1 MLIKWIRINTKH
13 IIIASLLVIFVIGF
27 FSVPHVFAEDSE
39 IPAWIK
45 NNAGWWATDQIDDS
59 SFLQGIQYLIK
70 EGIMVIPPT
79 ETSESSGSEGVP
91 AWVKNNAGWWAD
103 GQIDDNTFV
112 SAIQYLIKA
121 GIIVVEQE
129 QTQPTVS
136 EKEIQKLANEISNC
150 DMSVYYG
157 TLAYPVSSNC
167 VLYGDDRESNYI
179 NSLPKT
185 WISTYRVICD
195 TNCNLSL
202 YEHYDVENRLEK
214 FHNENQ
220 HKQIFDAYISIT
232 PKQILD
238 DLAVVTFSVGGN
250 GYGSVTTLNSNAG
263 LAFHLEFGQ
272 PRFILCKTEG
282 SELCNYSDGSVSKVT
297 ISSVMIHENAHM
309 LGWSSTQSD
318 SDFDDY
324 QVFENPLTEAR
335 KILQEK
341 KSSCEPNYFTHS
353 SGCMNDNS
361 YENLFFQKF
370 WAPIYSD
377 HKWFYDFDDLFVPS
391 DNLFYKKYKEQFLKG
406 SYSAR
411 NPDEDF
417 AESFTAFVLWEK
429 PIKSTVID
437 QKILFFY
444 DFPELVE
451 MRDFIRS
458 NL

>member
-1 MLIKWIRINTKH
+1 MRYLLLSVLVVCMIGILIPN
-13 IIIASLLVIFVIGF
+13 
-27 FSVPHVFAEDSE
+27 VFAQDSE

-167 VLYGDDRESNYI
+167 VLYSDDRESNYI

-341 KSSCEPNYFTHS
+341 KSACEPNYFTHN

-370 WAPIYSD
+370 WAHIYSD
-377 HKWFYDFDDLFVPS
+377 HKWFYDFDDLVLPS

>member
-1 MLIKWIRINTKH
+1 MSYTKN
-13 IIIASLLVIFVIGF
+13 ITTVSLLIIFTIAL
-27 FSVPHVFAEDSE
+27 FSVPHVFAQDSE

-70 EGIMVIPPT
+70 EGIMVIPIT
-79 ETSESSGSEGVP
+79 ETSDSSGSEGVP

-136 EKEIQKLANEISNC
+136 DKEIQKLANEIRNC
-150 DMSVYYG
+150 DMSKYYG
-157 TLAYPVSSNC
+157 YLAYPVSSNC
-167 VLYGDDRESNYI
+167 VLYSDDRESTYI
-179 NSLPKT
+179 DSLPRT
-185 WISTYRVICD
+185 WISTYYVICD

-214 FHNENQ
+214 FQNENQ

-263 LAFHLEFGQ
+263 LVFQLEFVQ
-272 PRFILCKTEG
+272 PRFILCKTESSG
-282 SELCNYSDGSVSKVT
+282 LCNYSDGSVSKVT

-309 LGWSSTQSD
+309 LGLSSTQSD
-318 SDFDDY
+318 SDFY
-324 QVFENPLTEAR
+324 NQFTSLTEVR

-341 KSSCEPNYFTHS
+341 KSACAPNYFTHS

-370 WAPIYSD
+370 WAHIYSD
-377 HKWFYDFDDLFVPS
+377 HKWNYDFDDLVIPS

-406 SYSAR
+406 SSGAR

-417 AESFTAFVLWEK
+417 ATSFETFVLLEK
-429 PIKSTVID
+429 PTKSTVID